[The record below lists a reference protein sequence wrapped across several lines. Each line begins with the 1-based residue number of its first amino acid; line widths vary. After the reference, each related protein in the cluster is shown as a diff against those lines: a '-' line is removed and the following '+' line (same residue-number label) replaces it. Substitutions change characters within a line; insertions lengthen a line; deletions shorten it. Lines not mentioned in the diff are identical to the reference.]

1 MVAGIRS
8 EQLARI
14 NPDSKPVLYLV
25 LSVTTVIAAVAFA
38 VSFAGLAAVSAWAQI
53 PPRLSW
59 ALPVFVDGAILGFTI
74 MILVFRARGEST
86 LFAWV
91 VLIAFTVISVG
102 ANGAHAYAEG
112 APDDWRTVI
121 GSGLAGLAPAG
132 LAVFIHGIARLLVAT
147 PSVSVSAEAGMGEG
161 ASASLAETVEEEAEG
176 PEDDGPGGGLS
187 NPDPVVEGD
196 GAALNGEFE
205 GDVQELHETTLV
217 GASLGPNDVES
228 DRGVSRDAEDERN
241 DRAAVGEDSGEGAE
255 VAAVEEKVA
264 EKETEVLAAS
274 SGSGTDSESE
284 DSREVLVE
292 RALTL
297 RSEGMSHRK
306 ISEALEVP
314 QSTIGRWLRQ
324 HKADVASGK
333 HLRAVNASNR

>member
-91 VLIAFTVISVG
+91 VLIAFTLISVG

-132 LAVFIHGIARLLVAT
+132 LAVFIHGIARLLVA
-147 PSVSVSAEAGMGEG
+147 PPAVSVSAETGMGG
-161 ASASLAETVEEEAEG
+161 RASAFLAETAEDEGEG

-187 NPDPVVEGD
+187 NRESVVD
-196 GAALNGEFE
+196 DDAAALNGEFE
-205 GDVQELHETTLV
+205 GDVQELHETALV
-217 GASLGPNDVES
+217 GTSVVPNNVVES
-228 DRGVSRDAEDERN
+228 DRGASSEAEEEDR
-241 DRAAVGEDSGEGAE
+241 RAAVGEDSSEGAE
-255 VAAVEEKVA
+255 VMPVDVKDEE
-264 EKETEVLAAS
+264 EETEVVAAS
-274 SGSGTDSESE
+274 SSSETGTESE
-284 DSREVLVE
+284 DPRGALVE
-292 RALTL
+292 RALSL
-297 RSEGMSHRK
+297 RSEGMSHRE

-333 HLRAVNASNR
+333 HLRAVNASTR